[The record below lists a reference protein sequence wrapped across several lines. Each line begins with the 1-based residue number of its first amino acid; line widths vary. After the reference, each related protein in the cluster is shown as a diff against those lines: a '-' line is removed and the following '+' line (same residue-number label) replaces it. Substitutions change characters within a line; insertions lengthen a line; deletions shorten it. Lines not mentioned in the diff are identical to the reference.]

1 MISIP
6 LNLRGII
13 AVSIALTGFMIFY
26 IQKNSNEKSEYEKT
40 TGQILYLDKQLG
52 QLPVRDFGKYR
63 YLQVK
68 GYKYPFEIFIGNES
82 GDFKP
87 KFEKVDN
94 LNLGD
99 TITVYYYQTDDT
111 MNEGI
116 NRFIQFI
123 DKNEKSYFERGNSS
137 KAIGVIVISICG
149 LLTVGGLMLWKRR
162 KIEF

>member
-26 IQKNSNEKSEYEKT
+26 IQKNSKEKNEYEKT
-40 TGQILYLDKQLG
+40 TGQIVYLDKQLG
-52 QLPVRDFGKYR
+52 QLPVRDLGKYR
-63 YLQVK
+63 YLEVN
-68 GYKYPFEIFIGNES
+68 GYKYPFEIFVGNES

-87 KFEKVDN
+87 KYEKIDN
-94 LNLGD
+94 LILGD
-99 TITVYYYQTDDT
+99 TISVYYYQTEDT

-123 DKNEKSYFERGNSS
+123 DKNEESYFERGNSS
-137 KAIGVIVISICG
+137 KTLGAIVISICG
-149 LLTVGGLMLWKRR
+149 LLTIGGLILWKKG
-162 KIEF
+162 KIAF